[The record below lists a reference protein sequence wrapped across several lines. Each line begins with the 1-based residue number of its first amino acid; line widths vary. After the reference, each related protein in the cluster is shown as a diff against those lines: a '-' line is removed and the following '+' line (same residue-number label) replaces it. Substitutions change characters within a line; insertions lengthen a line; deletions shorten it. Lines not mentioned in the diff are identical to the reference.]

1 MTKKKKNGSKKL
13 SAQQLQIEVLRFL
26 LAHPHKRFSPRQI
39 TDQIQVDNNK
49 DSAEHALRQLMQA
62 GTVAEFAENKFGL
75 LLDRLTIPDAEPAD
89 NDRSLTRQ
97 ISEAGAEKPFKKK
110 EKTKLNPD
118 RKAFVPDHPL
128 STTDHQTL
136 AVDRPTSAPERRPF
150 PGERRPAAEK
160 SRKIVEGR
168 VDMTRTGAAYIVSE
182 LLDTDVYVSPKHV
195 NGALNGDIVRIMLF
209 QTPPA
214 RGRGGSRPARKPEG
228 EVLSVLKRANE
239 FFIGTLRKNSK
250 YALLQPDNPN
260 MPLEIYVPLEACES
274 TRSGEKV
281 VVRIT
286 DWQEG
291 KGRLPIGKVT
301 QNLGDLGGNNF
312 EMNKILINQGFELS
326 HSDEAEQE
334 AARIPE
340 TISDQEIARRRDF
353 RDILTCTI
361 DPEDAK
367 DFDDALS
374 IRTLENGQ
382 LEVGV
387 HIADVTHYL
396 TPDSTIDREAYQ
408 RSTSVYLVDRCNPML
423 PEKLSNNVCSL
434 VPHQDRLTFSA
445 VFVFDE
451 KDKLV
456 SRWFGK
462 TVIHSDKRFSYE
474 EAQTVLDGKPAESVT
489 DLVIYPDL
497 EKGLKTLNRI
507 AGKMRKEREKN
518 GAIGFETDEV
528 RFKLDADGTPLEAY
542 VKERKDAHLLIEDFM
557 LLANKEV
564 AWYMDQKAQG
574 APEIPFVYR
583 IHDLPDMIRVAEF
596 ARFAAEMGHPM
607 KVDTPKQI
615 AQAFN
620 SLMRAARKDDRLK
633 LLEPLAIRTMS
644 KAIYSTQ
651 NIGHY
656 GLGFTHYSHF
666 TSPIRRYSDVLAH
679 RILERNLDGR
689 VYRVDKSKLEE
700 QCKHVSAQER
710 KAADAERESIK
721 YKQAEFVRRHI
732 GEVVEGVISGFL
744 ERGFFVELQD
754 SKAEGLVEF
763 KLMDDVY
770 TVEEGNLRA
779 KGRRYGRVL
788 KMGDRVKVRIL
799 AVDLQKRQIEMEWEE

>member
-1 MTKKKKNGSKKL
+1 
-13 SAQQLQIEVLRFL
+13 
-26 LAHPHKRFSPRQI
+26 
-39 TDQIQVDNNK
+39 
-49 DSAEHALRQLMQA
+49 
-62 GTVAEFAENKFGL
+62 
-75 LLDRLTIPDAEPAD
+75 
-89 NDRSLTRQ
+89 
-97 ISEAGAEKPFKKK
+97 
-110 EKTKLNPD
+110 
-118 RKAFVPDHPL
+118 
-128 STTDHQTL
+128 
-136 AVDRPTSAPERRPF
+136 
-150 PGERRPAAEK
+150 
-160 SRKIVEGR
+160 
-168 VDMTRTGAAYIVSE
+168 
-182 LLDTDVYVSPKHV
+182 
-195 NGALNGDIVRIMLF
+195 
-209 QTPPA
+209 
-214 RGRGGSRPARKPEG
+214 
-228 EVLSVLKRANE
+228 
-239 FFIGTLRKNSK
+239 
-250 YALLQPDNPN
+250 
-260 MPLEIYVPLEACES
+260 
-274 TRSGEKV
+274 
-281 VVRIT
+281 
-286 DWQEG
+286 
-291 KGRLPIGKVT
+291 
-301 QNLGDLGGNNF
+301 
-312 EMNKILINQGFELS
+312 
-326 HSDEAEQE
+326 
-334 AARIPE
+334 
-340 TISDQEIARRRDF
+340 
-353 RDILTCTI
+353 
-361 DPEDAK
+361 
-367 DFDDALS
+367 
-374 IRTLENGQ
+374 
-382 LEVGV
+382 
-387 HIADVTHYL
+387 
-396 TPDSTIDREAYQ
+396 
-408 RSTSVYLVDRCNPML
+408 
-423 PEKLSNNVCSL
+423 
-434 VPHQDRLTFSA
+434 
-445 VFVFDE
+445 
-451 KDKLV
+451 
-456 SRWFGK
+456 
-462 TVIHSDKRFSYE
+462 
-474 EAQTVLDGKPAESVT
+474 
-489 DLVIYPDL
+489 
-497 EKGLKTLNRI
+497 
-507 AGKMRKEREKN
+507 
-518 GAIGFETDEV
+518 
-528 RFKLDADGTPLEAY
+528 
-542 VKERKDAHLLIEDFM
+542 M